1 MRFTDV
7 MKKPLTD
14 IKPVEESAELTLD
27 DIEKEL
33 GFSEA
38 VEDIENP
45 APSIEED
52 ADGIDPDDLEAMVG
66 DDDDDEDDMTDAELA
81 ALDAELSGNTLDD
94 IVGVGDEPEVHL
106 SPEEEI
112 EADDMMKLAA
122 TTALIN
128 DEMNAEER
136 ADFVKNEKDVNMA
149 INEGF
154 LTESDVN
161 MLAYEAGL
169 VTEANLNQKMIIRLD
184 AASRKKQLY
193 AIAVNVS
200 AAAHQDPDYIKYK
213 KVMKAKKILRR
224 KLEKKYHSEA
234 TKRMKVYFNRL
245 KNSKSTGLAAIAK
258 KIGK

>member
-1 MRFTDV
+1 MKFTDV
-7 MKKPLTD
+7 MKKPLTA
-14 IKPVEESAELTLD
+14 PVEPVKESAELTLD

-33 GFSEA
+33 GFMEGADDA
-38 VEDIENP
+38 V
-45 APSIEED
+45 AEED
-52 ADGIDPDDLEAMVG
+52 ADGIDPDELEAMV
-66 DDDDDEDDMTDAELA
+66 DDDDEDDMSDAELA
-81 ALDAELSGNTLDD
+81 ALDAELSGDTLDD
-94 IVGVGDEPEVHL
+94 IAGVDDETEVTL

-112 EADDMMKLAA
+112 EADDMMKIAA

-136 ADFVKNEKDVNMA
+136 AEFVKNEKDVNTA

-200 AAAHQDPDYIKYK
+200 AAAHQDPDYYKYK

-245 KNSKSTGLAAIAK
+245 KNSKSNGLAAIAR
-258 KIGK
+258 KIK